1 MNSMEKNRKRGHHNK
16 TAVIGC
22 ILLCL
27 AAIWFAV
34 RLLSNPN
41 EGFDGSTNEARIAFI
56 ESFGWETAAVPDNV
70 EEVRIPA
77 RFDEAYEQYNAL
89 QKEQGFNLKR
99 YSAAYA
105 HKYTYRITNYEGA
118 NPVVPI
124 NVNLLVIDGKII
136 GADISSA
143 QADGFVAALVKE

>member
-1 MNSMEKNRKRGHHNK
+1 MNIVKSDKKRSRGK

-22 ILLCL
+22 VLLC
-27 AAIWFAV
+27 FAV
-34 RLLSNPN
+34 AWFFLKFAGKTAQ
-41 EGFDGSTNEARIAFI
+41 EFDGSTNAARIAFI
-56 ESFGWETAAVPDNV
+56 ESFGWETSAVPQSV

-77 RFDEAYEQYNAL
+77 RFDEVYEQYNAL

-105 HKYTYRITNYEGA
+105 YKYTYVITNYEGA

-124 NVNLLVIDGKII
+124 NANLLVIDGKII

-143 QADGFVAALVKE
+143 QADGFVAVLVKK

>member
-1 MNSMEKNRKRGHHNK
+1 MNVVKSGKKRGCRK
-16 TAVIGC
+16 TAVFAC
-22 ILLCL
+22 ILLCF
-27 AAIWFAV
+27 AAVWFV
-34 RLLSNPN
+34 LRIVSNPK
-41 EGFDGSTNEARIAFI
+41 EGPDGSTNASRIAFI
-56 ESFGWETAAVPDNV
+56 QSYGWETAAVPDSV

-105 HKYTYRITNYEGA
+105 HKYTYRITNYEGE